1 MPWGTVLWNLTLA
14 WWGDRDRETGIK
26 LRNKEKKKLKTDAM
40 IIKLLHCVYA
50 VYQDITLKAV
60 ANTRIRAERAIA
72 FYGYCYFSIRCT
84 QPKKIKR

>member
-1 MPWGTVLWNLTLA
+1 
-14 WWGDRDRETGIK
+14 
-26 LRNKEKKKLKTDAM
+26 M